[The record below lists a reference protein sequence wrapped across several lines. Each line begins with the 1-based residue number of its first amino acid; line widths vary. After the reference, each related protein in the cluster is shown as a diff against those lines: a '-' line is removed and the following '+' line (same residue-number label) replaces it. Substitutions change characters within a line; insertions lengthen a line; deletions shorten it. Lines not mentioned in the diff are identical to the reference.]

1 MSFLRER
8 GMGAS
13 ILVAALSSSFGVT
26 LLATTKYLG
35 FLAGET
41 LGETGTVTLMVG
53 ILSLIFIV
61 IAMYVGAIVTAN
73 TFSTIVA
80 GRMRQIALLRLI
92 GSTARAERRKVAG
105 QGLVVGLIGSAV
117 GLAIGIA
124 IALAGTSIAGRI
136 LGAPAPDDTFSAWM
150 VLPSIAVIITTW
162 LAAWGGSRRVLSVTP
177 LAALGGSVVRSQD
190 EARGGRAKNGFAI
203 VIGLLGVLLLI
214 GGLILGLLTPAAVV
228 VSFVGGLLSFTA
240 LVMGSAAVMP
250 PVLRL
255 VGRAFGGSATSRL
268 AAENALRYPE
278 RSSRMSIGVVV
289 GVTLVVMFAV
299 ATETFEQVLLQGVP
313 AEEADASGI
322 SAFLDLFS
330 GVMMGL
336 VGFSAIIAAVGL
348 VNLLTIGVVQRRTE
362 LGLLRAL
369 GLSSGQ
375 IRVMVLLEA
384 AHITIAS
391 TLLGLVLGVAYGW
404 IGAQST
410 IGYYPD
416 GGLLVAPAIPWV
428 PVAIVIGAMALLT
441 LVAAVTPTRL
451 ATRISPVEALAAA

>member
-13 ILVAALSSSFGVT
+13 ILVAALSSAFGVT
-26 LLATTKYLG
+26 LLATTGYLG
-35 FLAGET
+35 FLAGDT
-41 LGETGTVTLMVG
+41 LGEGGTVTLMIG
-53 ILSLIFIV
+53 ILSSIFIV

-80 GRMRQIALLRLI
+80 GRTRRIALMRLI
-92 GSTARAERRKVAG
+92 GSTARAERRAVAT
-105 QGLVVGLIGSAV
+105 QGLIVGLIGSV
-117 GLAIGIA
+117 IGLGMGIA
-124 IALAGTSIAGRI
+124 IAYVGTSIVGRLI
-136 LGAPAPDDTFSAWM
+136 DASAYDQPFAAWM
-150 VLPSIAVIITTW
+150 ALPAIAIVLTTW

-177 LAALGGSVVRSQD
+177 LAALGGSVARTHE

-203 VIGLLGVLLLI
+203 VLGLLGVLLLVS
-214 GGLILGLLTPAAVV
+214 GLLLGLFTPVAVV
-228 VSFVGGLLSFTA
+228 VSFVGGLLSFTG

-250 PVLRL
+250 PVLRV
-255 VGRAFGGSATSRL
+255 VGRAFGGSATSRM

-299 ATETFEQVLLQGVP
+299 ATETFERVIVTGLSQ
-313 AEEADASGI
+313 EDADATGL
-322 SAFLDLFS
+322 SAFLDVFS

-336 VGFSAIIAAVGL
+336 VGFSAVIAAVGL

-369 GLSSGQ
+369 GLSSSQ

-410 IGYYPD
+410 IGYMPE
-416 GGLLVAPAIPWV
+416 GGLIVAPAVPWA
-428 PVAIVIGAMALLT
+428 PVAVVLGSMAVLT

-451 ATRISPVEALAAA
+451 ATRISPVEALAA